1 MYMPEHISGTGD
13 PISLAGIESFS
24 LSGNSSAYENRVVEA
39 GHDHFFYQIPEEA
52 VGSID
57 YMQIMEKYQQFV
69 ANPDDDYIEV
79 DPVRQLKK
87 VGSQLKEISLT
98 LNHLMEEN
106 ERRDRREHFM
116 WAGLAGLTVVA
127 FVALIR
133 K

>member
-24 LSGNSSAYENRVVEA
+24 LSGNSSADENRVVEA
-39 GHDHFFYQIPEEA
+39 GHDHFFVSINENILRKTRNFQYQIPEEA

-106 ERRDRREHFM
+106 EKRDRREH
-116 WAGLAGLTVVA
+116 VRNV
-127 FVALIR
+127 
-133 K
+133 